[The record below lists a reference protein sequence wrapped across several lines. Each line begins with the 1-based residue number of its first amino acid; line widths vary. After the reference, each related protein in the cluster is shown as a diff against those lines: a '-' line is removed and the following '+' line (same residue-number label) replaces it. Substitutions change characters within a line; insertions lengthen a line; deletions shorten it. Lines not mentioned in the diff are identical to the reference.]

1 MRDNAPSFHA
11 LPAGTVLNGVYTV
24 EAELG
29 QGGYGIV
36 YRARHRDLGPVA
48 VKEYLPAELTVREGR
63 LVHPRS
69 TDSRKFFEEGMERFL
84 EEAKQL
90 IKFRAHP
97 SIVSCRDFFR
107 VNGTAYL
114 VMDFEEG
121 LPLSK
126 LLEARESEG
135 RPFEETD
142 LLSVMVPLLEGLA
155 QVHEAGVL
163 HRDIKPSN
171 ILIRRGDERPV
182 LIDFGAA
189 KREFARHSKSLAPYT
204 PGYAA
209 IEQVS
214 EGQLGGWTDMYGIG
228 AVMWRMVA
236 GGNRPY
242 EPLQPV
248 RVERRVN
255 ARFRGEPDPLPSARE
270 LGKGRFSER
279 VLGAID
285 RCLELKETDRV
296 QGCKELVS
304 LLDWK
309 EGSGEV
315 GGGSQPGREAV
326 RSYLLAAN
334 KGDTQAME
342 KLGDIY
348 REGKGIRQSN
358 ERAVKWYRLAVD
370 EYLRRTEKLSVR
382 NGTPIGMRGLLIMY
396 RDGTWVPKP
405 GEETVKMFRR
415 GADQGHAFA
424 MCMLGHMYRDGKGV
438 PRDYSEALVLYRR
451 AAEQGN
457 AAAQC
462 KFGDM
467 YRFGDR
473 VPQSD
478 KKAVKWYRRS
488 AEQGHVE
495 AQYNLGVMYRDG
507 KGVPQSDKEA
517 VRWYRLAADQGNTK
531 AMNALKQE
539 KISIVDLPG
548 ESGYFSAIFF
558 GEGARRQRFSIDEM
572 FRFLGVWGCLCGF
585 VYTVSLFLLIVPDV
599 RDLWFYL
606 VEQAMFFKSS
616 ILVALVVAVVTWRWV
631 KRINSPLLGVGCFI
645 LLIWLVLAFHEPN

>member
-11 LPAGTVLNGVYTV
+11 LPSGTVLNGVYTV

-36 YRARHRDLGPVA
+36 YRARHRDLGWVA
-48 VKEYLPAELTVREGR
+48 IKEYLPAELAVREGR
-63 LVHPRS
+63 SVHPRS
-69 TDSRKFFEEGMERFL
+69 THSRKFFEEGMERFL

-163 HRDIKPSN
+163 HRDVKPSN

-214 EGQLGGWTDMYGIG
+214 EGRLGGWTDMYGIG

-242 EPLQPV
+242 EPPQPV

-296 QGCKELVS
+296 QGCKELLGVLGS
-304 LLDWK
+304 QGKRRGRRKKFATSDGSTLEGPYVDGKKQGDWVIRFANGNVWQGSYRDDKMHGHWVLRIADGRVGEGPFVDDERHGYWVEHSANGTVWEGSYVDGEKHGRWVIRRADGPDLERHFVNGTEVPSVQRTEVLSELHPKSNQAESREGLTGTGPQVKRLDWSK
-309 EGSGEV
+309 WAY
-315 GGGSQPGREAV
+315 PM
-326 RSYLLAAN
+326 LLALSFVPILLMVLVDESLGSSNFSRFIFFVFLCTVGTLAIGLFSPAS
-334 KGDTQAME
+334 KLRKILGVISLIGMICLLTVAMSFGMASE
-342 KLGDIY
+342 VLSFPVLSLI
-348 REGKGIRQSN
+348 GIFGGLAI
-358 ERAVKWYRLAVD
+358 RAVVAKGAV
-370 EYLRRTEKLSVR
+370 
-382 NGTPIGMRGLLIMY
+382 
-396 RDGTWVPKP
+396 
-405 GEETVKMFRR
+405 F
-415 GADQGHAFA
+415 
-424 MCMLGHMYRDGKGV
+424 
-438 PRDYSEALVLYRR
+438 
-451 AAEQGN
+451 
-457 AAAQC
+457 
-462 KFGDM
+462 
-467 YRFGDR
+467 
-473 VPQSD
+473 
-478 KKAVKWYRRS
+478 
-488 AEQGHVE
+488 
-495 AQYNLGVMYRDG
+495 
-507 KGVPQSDKEA
+507 
-517 VRWYRLAADQGNTK
+517 
-531 AMNALKQE
+531 
-539 KISIVDLPG
+539 
-548 ESGYFSAIFF
+548 
-558 GEGARRQRFSIDEM
+558 
-572 FRFLGVWGCLCGF
+572 
-585 VYTVSLFLLIVPDV
+585 
-599 RDLWFYL
+599 
-606 VEQAMFFKSS
+606 
-616 ILVALVVAVVTWRWV
+616 
-631 KRINSPLLGVGCFI
+631 
-645 LLIWLVLAFHEPN
+645 

>member
-11 LPAGTVLNGVYTV
+11 LPSGTVLNGVYTV

-36 YRARHRDLGPVA
+36 YRARHRDLGCVA
-48 VKEYLPAELTVREGR
+48 IKEYLPAELAVREGR
-63 LVHPRS
+63 SVHPRS
-69 TDSRKFFEEGMERFL
+69 THSRKFFEEGMERFL

-163 HRDIKPSN
+163 HRDVKPSN

-214 EGQLGGWTDMYGIG
+214 EGRLGAWTDMYGIG
-228 AVMWRMVA
+228 GVMWRMVA

-242 EPLQPV
+242 EPPQPV

-255 ARFRGEPDPLPSARE
+255 ARFRGEPDPLPTARE

-285 RCLELKETDRV
+285 RCLKLKETDRV
-296 QGCKELVS
+296 KGCKELVS
-304 LLDWK
+304 LLNWK

-315 GGGSQPGREAV
+315 GGGSQLGREAI

-334 KGDTQAME
+334 KGDTRAME
-342 KLGDIY
+342 KLGD
-348 REGKGIRQSN
+348 
-358 ERAVKWYRLAVD
+358 
-370 EYLRRTEKLSVR
+370 
-382 NGTPIGMRGLLIMY
+382 MY

-405 GEETVKMFRR
+405 GGETVKMFRR

-424 MCMLGHMYRDGKGV
+424 MCMLGRMYRDGKGV
-438 PRDYSEALVLYRR
+438 PRDYSEALVWYRR
-451 AAEQGN
+451 AAEKGN

-478 KKAVKWYRRS
+478 KEAVKWYRRS

-495 AQYNLGVMYRDG
+495 AQYNLGVMYRYG

-517 VRWYRLAADQGNTK
+517 VKWYRLAADQGNTK
-531 AMNALKQE
+531 AMNALKQAE
-539 KISIVDLPG
+539 SREGLTGAGPQVKRLDWSKWAYPMLLALSFVPILLMVLVD
-548 ESGYFSAIFF
+548 ESLGSSNFSRFIFF
-558 GEGARRQRFSIDEM
+558 VFLCTLATLAIGLFSPASKLRKI
-572 FRFLGVWGCLCGF
+572 LGVI
-585 VYTVSLFLLIVPDV
+585 SLIGMICLLIVAISFGMASEVLSFP
-599 RDLWFYL
+599 
-606 VEQAMFFKSS
+606 
-616 ILVALVVAVVTWRWV
+616 ALSLIGIFGGLAIRAVVAKGAV
-631 KRINSPLLGVGCFI
+631 F
-645 LLIWLVLAFHEPN
+645 